1 MTRTIKK
8 IRFRVDTLPGNL
20 YVLTPLVK
28 MQTVAELRDELITRA
43 GCSDI
48 SVLDGP
54 EQIRFNKDWSL
65 VCTADAYVY
74 LIPYV

>member
-1 MTRTIKK
+1 MTRTIKE

-28 MQTVAELRDELITRA
+28 MQPVAELRDELIARG
-43 GCSDI
+43 GCADI
-48 SVLDGP
+48 SVLDGH
-54 EQIRFNKDWSL
+54 ERDRFDKDWSL
-65 VCTADAYVY
+65 VCTADAYVH